1 MQGDTQFLALFFF
14 GHPGTDH
21 EFDDV
26 GRHQGHRRRAK
37 RREHRLRLN
46 EKLRLV
52 PVVQSAT
59 GRGAAPLRRIEAG
72 VERPRGV
79 RAKYAGESCA
89 LMWLFEPVTPHRHTA
104 PAARPMMKAPR
115 IPTFPAAGVM
125 ATRRVYSVQSQ
136 YHGEGAAL
144 MEQLRIDEIAKRLL
158 AKVPQAARN
167 IQADLEENFRAV
179 LRASLSRL
187 DLVTRD
193 EFDVQT
199 KVLERTRSR
208 LEALEARVQELE
220 AARTARGA

>member
-1 MQGDTQFLALFFF
+1 
-14 GHPGTDH
+14 
-21 EFDDV
+21 
-26 GRHQGHRRRAK
+26 
-37 RREHRLRLN
+37 
-46 EKLRLV
+46 
-52 PVVQSAT
+52 
-59 GRGAAPLRRIEAG
+59 
-72 VERPRGV
+72 
-79 RAKYAGESCA
+79 
-89 LMWLFEPVTPHRHTA
+89 
-104 PAARPMMKAPR
+104 
-115 IPTFPAAGVM
+115 
-125 ATRRVYSVQSQ
+125 
-136 YHGEGAAL
+136 

-208 LEALEARVQELE
+208 LEALEARVLEVE